1 MSRKA
6 LIVEFHCKPDR
17 VDDFIAFATTHAQR
31 VRDNEPGCTY
41 FDVSVDADDPTT
53 VFLYE
58 VYADDAALE
67 THTKQ
72 PYMPGF
78 VEGFQPMV
86 KDRSRR
92 MVSVAND

>member
-6 LIVEFHCKPDR
+6 LIVEFHCKPDH
-17 VDDFIAFATTHAQR
+17 VDEFVNYAKHHAQR

-41 FDVSVDADDPTT
+41 FDVSISAEDPTT

-58 VYADDAALE
+58 VYKDDEALKH
-67 THTKQ
+67 HTQQ

-86 KDRSRR
+86 KDRVRTL
-92 MVSVAND
+92 VNVE